1 MVDSFAGQSLFR
13 VRRHQRVIMGLT
25 LTLVIMFASLTVA
38 GIANWLERR
47 PHEVGSPPLVSY
59 TAIQLVALVV
69 ALLMAAHLVSL
80 VTGTPLES
88 RFGF

>member
-1 MVDSFAGQSLFR
+1 MSAL
-13 VRRHQRVIMGLT
+13 RRHERVIMGLT
-25 LTLVIMFASLTVA
+25 LTLVIMLASLIVA
-38 GIANWLERR
+38 GLANWLERR
-47 PHEVGSPPLVSY
+47 PREVGTPPLVSY
-59 TAIQLVALVV
+59 PAIQMVAVVV